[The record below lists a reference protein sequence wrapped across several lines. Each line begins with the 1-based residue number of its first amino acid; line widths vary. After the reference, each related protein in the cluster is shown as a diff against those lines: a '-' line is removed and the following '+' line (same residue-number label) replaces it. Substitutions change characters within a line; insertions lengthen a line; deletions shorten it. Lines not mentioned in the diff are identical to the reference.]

1 MQLEYKEIKPNH
13 SIDDLTQG
21 KEDKNNSKTTIT
33 KIQDYL
39 DEYYEL
45 RINVLTMEL
54 EYMGIKDARFRTLDD
69 RQLNTIW
76 MDIQNKGIKCT
87 DSTLMKILNSNY
99 TKSYHP
105 IKDYFANLP
114 EPDGKDYIKELSDT
128 IIISDIEIDDI
139 KLSDLWYDYLKKWLV
154 ASASTCL
161 GLGVN
166 QTCLILVG
174 GQGSGKTTW
183 LNKLCPSDM
192 QEFLVCS
199 HINPSLTDKNTANF
213 LAEKWFVNVDDQLET
228 IFGKDFN
235 SMKAIITA
243 PFVTIRKLFHKLTK
257 TRPRICSFMGSVN
270 SPRFLT
276 DSENRRYLVFSTEQ
290 IDYKHNV
297 DMQKVWAQASDLAKN
312 KYQYWFS
319 HEEMKQLNRVNDIY
333 KQSTPEEEWLLK
345 LYEPCEPSNPKAI
358 FLMPS
363 EMLSQMNAH
372 SGIRMSSKRLS
383 QAMERLKYGQP
394 ISKRIKD
401 KGSRKVY
408 PIRLISD
415 EMEKSLQKEFRDM
428 YKEKPKEK
436 PTLPK
441 ELPL

>member
-1 MQLEYKEIKPNH
+1 MKLEHKEIRPKN
-13 SIDDLTQG
+13 INDLENNQEK
-21 KEDKNNSKTTIT
+21 KENKTIIH

-39 DEYYEL
+39 DVNYEL

-54 EYMGIKDARFRTLDD
+54 EYRSIKQLRFKTLDD

-76 MDIQNKGIKCT
+76 MDIQNSGIKCT

-99 TKSYHP
+99 TKSFHP
-105 IKDYFANLP
+105 IKDYFKGLP
-114 EPDGKDYIKELSDT
+114 EPDGKDYIQELADT
-128 IIISDIEIDDI
+128 ITIEDIEIDDI
-139 KLSDLWYDYLKKWLV
+139 KLKDLWYGYLKKWLV

-161 GLGVN
+161 GLGIN

-183 LNKLCPSDM
+183 LNKLCPDNM
-192 QEFLVCS
+192 KDFLVCS

-270 SPRFLT
+270 SRRFLT
-276 DSENRRYLVFSTEQ
+276 DSENRRYLVFSTEE
-290 IDYKHNV
+290 INYKHTTN
-297 DMQKVWAQASDLAKN
+297 MHKVWAQAAHLAKN
-312 KYQYWFS
+312 NFQYWFS
-319 HEEMKQLNRVNDIY
+319 HEEMKQLNKVNDIY
-333 KQSTPEEEWLLK
+333 KQSTIEEEWLLK
-345 LYEPCEPSNPKAI
+345 LYERCEPNDPKAM

-372 SGIRMSSKRLS
+372 SGLRMSSKRLS

-394 ISKRIKD
+394 ISKRIKG
-401 KGSRKVY
+401 KGSRKVF
-408 PIRLISD
+408 PVRLVSD
-415 EMEKSLQKEFRDM
+415 EMENNLQKEFRDM
-428 YKEKPKEK
+428 HKEK
-436 PTLPK
+436 PTPQRLDT